1 MAKVT
6 ILGAGAMGSAL
17 VTPLRAR
24 GHQVALWGTWLDDVF
39 LSDYADGT
47 PHPGTKEVIPAGT
60 DVYASSELAQ
70 ALAGADA
77 VIVAVASVGVT
88 TVSGM
93 AAAHIPEP
101 AIVAMV
107 SKGFHRGRDGRI
119 ELMTQGV
126 RQGLERPDLPV
137 VAVGGPVKAN
147 EVAAGRATATIYAA
161 RDLTVA
167 QQMVSLIR
175 TPHYRP
181 HASNDE
187 AGVETAAPMK
197 NVYAIAIGIADG
209 MESATGV
216 PWHNLRSALFAQAV
230 AEINTFAGPFGGRPE
245 TIFGLA
251 GVGDLEVT
259 GVSGRNK
266 VFGARLGS
274 GESAASALNAMAQAG
289 QTVEGVAAT
298 GLAVELAG
306 QLGLDVE
313 TDLPL
318 LAAVGRVL
326 DGADAK
332 QSVISVL

>member
-17 VTPLRAR
+17 ATPLRAN
-24 GHQVALWGTWLDDVF
+24 GHEVALWGTWLDDHF
-39 LSDYADGT
+39 LADYAQGG
-47 PHPGTKEVIPAGT
+47 PHPGTKEPMAAGT
-60 DVYASSELAQ
+60 QVYSSDQLEA
-70 ALAGADA
+70 ALTNADA

-88 TVSGM
+88 RVSEL
-93 AAAHIPEP
+93 AAPHLPSS

-107 SKGFHRGRDGRI
+107 SKGFHRGGDGRI
-119 ELMTQGV
+119 GLMTEAV
-126 RQGLERPDLPV
+126 RQGLGRPDLPV

-161 RDLTVA
+161 HDQQVA
-167 QQMVSLIR
+167 ERMVELIR
-175 TPHYRP
+175 TVDYRP
-181 HASNDE
+181 QASDDE
-187 AGVETAAPMK
+187 PGVETAAPMK

-209 MESATGV
+209 LESATGV

-230 AEINTFAGPFGGRPE
+230 GEISAFAGPLGGRPE
-245 TIFGLA
+245 TVFGLA

-274 GESAASALNAMAQAG
+274 GESATQALEAMAQAG

-298 GLAVELAG
+298 ALAVELAD
-306 QLGLDVE
+306 QLDLDLDQ
-313 TDLPL
+313 DLPL
-318 LAAVGRVL
+318 LAAVRRVL
-326 DGADAK
+326 DGAEA
-332 QSVISVL
+332 QQAVIGVL